1 MINTAYFLA
10 IFFIFVRLTSF
21 FIISRF
27 LFPKGTP
34 QILKGVLALILSYCV
49 VSGIDYNSV
58 LSIENNFMLIVYLI
72 GEVLCGL
79 ILGFV
84 VNIIFEFVKMAGSLI
99 DLQVGLSMMNV
110 VDPIGN
116 DNVTIISNLT
126 YYLAAIMFFITDGHH
141 TLIKCLI
148 RSFSIVPI
156 GKGINFSN
164 SFDSILSSFIKYFE
178 IGVRIAIPLILVI
191 LISDMAMALVS
202 RSVPQ
207 INVMILGIPIKII
220 VGLLTFIALLPI
232 IIKTL
237 TYAFNGIDNIL
248 SEILKSFLAAPV
260 IFIFAKDDKT
270 EEATGKKL
278 SEARKKGQVAKSK
291 DVSLAVSLV
300 TCTMLIIIATGIIGS
315 TLKDVMQYYLQSG
328 ILQEINELS
337 LKTIFVN
344 IVVKAALC
352 ILPVIIPIALAGIIG
367 NFIQVGF
374 LFTTE
379 SLKPSF
385 GKLNPINGF
394 KNMFSKKSLVDLAKN
409 TIVVTLISIL
419 AFSFVKENYSEI
431 LQTGNMRISELG
443 VEVRNLILGLFFR
456 ICLFMVVLAIADF
469 VIQKRIFK
477 KDMRM
482 TKQEVKDEYKQ
493 MEGDPKIKS
502 KIKQKQR
509 EIASRRMMEAVPNA
523 TVVVTNPTHLSIAIK
538 YEDGEMNAPKVVAK
552 GADIVALKIKEIAKE
567 NDVPIMENKT
577 LARMLYE
584 KVEIDEEIPHDM
596 YQAVAEILAMV
607 FNLKNKKK

>member
-10 IFFIFVRLTSF
+10 IFFIFIRLTSF
-21 FIISRF
+21 FIISKF

-49 VSGIDYNSV
+49 VSGIDYNS
-58 LSIENNFMLIVYLI
+58 LLAIENNYMLIIYLI
-72 GEVLCGL
+72 SEVLCGL

-84 VNIIFEFVKMAGSLI
+84 VNLIFEFVKMAGSLI
-99 DLQVGLSMMNV
+99 DLQIGLSMMNV
-110 VDPIGN
+110 VDPISN
-116 DNVTIISNLT
+116 QNVTIISNLT
-126 YYLAAIMFFITDGHH
+126 YYLAAMMFFLTDGHH
-141 TLIKCLI
+141 ILIKCLI
-148 RSFSIVPI
+148 KSFSIVPI
-156 GKGINFSN
+156 GTGINFSN
-164 SFDSILSSFIKYFE
+164 SFETILTTFIKYFE

-248 SEILKSFLAAPV
+248 GEILKSFLAAPV

-278 SEARKKGQVAKSK
+278 ADARKKGQVAKSK

-300 TCTMLIIIATGIIGS
+300 TCTMLIVIATGLIGS
-315 TLKDVMQYYLQSG
+315 ILKDVMQYYLQSG
-328 ILQEINELS
+328 ILQEVNELS
-337 LKTIFVN
+337 LKTIVVN
-344 IVVKAALC
+344 IIGKAALC
-352 ILPVIIPIALAGIIG
+352 ILPVIVPIALAGIIG

-374 LFTTE
+374 LFSTE

-394 KNMFSKKSLVDLAKN
+394 RNMFSMKSLVDLGKN

-431 LQTGNMRISELG
+431 LQAGNLRITELG
-443 VEVRNLILGLFFR
+443 VEVRNLVLSLFFR
-456 ICLFMVVLAIADF
+456 ICLFMVVLAVADF

-523 TVVVTNPTHLSIAIK
+523 TVVVTNPTHLSIALK

-552 GADIVALKIKEIAKE
+552 GADMVALRIKEIAKE

-607 FNLKNKKK
+607 FNLKNKK

>member
-10 IFFIFVRLTSF
+10 IFFIFIRLTSF
-21 FIISRF
+21 FIISKF

-49 VSGIDYNSV
+49 VSGIDYNS
-58 LSIENNFMLIVYLI
+58 LLAIENNYMLIIYLI
-72 GEVLCGL
+72 SEVLCGL

-84 VNIIFEFVKMAGSLI
+84 VNLIFEFVKMAGSLI
-99 DLQVGLSMMNV
+99 DLQIGLSMMNV
-110 VDPIGN
+110 VDPISN
-116 DNVTIISNLT
+116 QNVTIISNLT
-126 YYLAAIMFFITDGHH
+126 YYLAAMMFFLTDGHH
-141 TLIKCLI
+141 ILIKCLI
-148 RSFSIVPI
+148 KSFSIVPI
-156 GKGINFSN
+156 GTGINFSN
-164 SFDSILSSFIKYFE
+164 SFETILTTFIKYFE

-248 SEILKSFLAAPV
+248 GEILKSFLAAPV

-278 SEARKKGQVAKSK
+278 ADARKKGQVAKSK

-300 TCTMLIIIATGIIGS
+300 TCTMLIVIATGLIGS
-315 TLKDVMQYYLQSG
+315 ILKDVMQYYLQSG
-328 ILQEINELS
+328 ILQEVNELS
-337 LKTIFVN
+337 LKTIVVN
-344 IVVKAALC
+344 IIGKAALC
-352 ILPVIIPIALAGIIG
+352 ILPVIVPIALAGIIG

-374 LFTTE
+374 LFSTE

-394 KNMFSKKSLVDLAKN
+394 RNMFSMKSLVDLGKN

-419 AFSFVKENYSEI
+419 AFSFIKENYSEI
-431 LQTGNMRISELG
+431 LQTGNLRITELG
-443 VEVRNLILGLFFR
+443 VEVRNLVLSLFFR
-456 ICLFMVVLAIADF
+456 ICLFMVVLAVADF

-523 TVVVTNPTHLSIAIK
+523 TVVVTNPTHLSIALK

-552 GADIVALKIKEIAKE
+552 GADMVALRIKEIAKE

-607 FNLKNKKK
+607 FNLKNKK

>member
-10 IFFIFVRLTSF
+10 IFFIFIRLTSF
-21 FIISRF
+21 FIISKF

-49 VSGIDYNSV
+49 VSGIDYNS
-58 LSIENNFMLIVYLI
+58 LLAIENNYMLIIYLI
-72 GEVLCGL
+72 SEVLCGL

-84 VNIIFEFVKMAGSLI
+84 VNLIFEFVKMAGSLI
-99 DLQVGLSMMNV
+99 DLQIGLSMMNV
-110 VDPIGN
+110 VDPISN
-116 DNVTIISNLT
+116 QNVTIISNLT
-126 YYLAAIMFFITDGHH
+126 YYLAAMMFFLTDGHH
-141 TLIKCLI
+141 ILIKCLI
-148 RSFSIVPI
+148 KSFSIVPI
-156 GKGINFSN
+156 GTGINFSN
-164 SFDSILSSFIKYFE
+164 SFETILTTFIKYFE

-248 SEILKSFLAAPV
+248 GEILKSFLAAPV

-278 SEARKKGQVAKSK
+278 ADARKKGQVAKSK

-300 TCTMLIIIATGIIGS
+300 TCTMLIVIATGLIGS
-315 TLKDVMQYYLQSG
+315 ILKDVMQYYLQSG
-328 ILQEINELS
+328 ILQEVNELS
-337 LKTIFVN
+337 LKTIVVN
-344 IVVKAALC
+344 IIGKAALC
-352 ILPVIIPIALAGIIG
+352 ILPVIVPIALAGIIG

-374 LFTTE
+374 LFSTE

-394 KNMFSKKSLVDLAKN
+394 RNMFSMKSLVDLGKN

-419 AFSFVKENYSEI
+419 AFSFIKENYSEI
-431 LQTGNMRISELG
+431 LQTGNLRISELG
-443 VEVRNLILGLFFR
+443 VEVRNLVLSLFFR
-456 ICLFMVVLAIADF
+456 ICLFMVVLAVADF

-523 TVVVTNPTHLSIAIK
+523 TVVVTNPTHLSIALK

-552 GADIVALKIKEIAKE
+552 GADMVALRIKEIAKE

-607 FNLKNKKK
+607 FNLKNKK